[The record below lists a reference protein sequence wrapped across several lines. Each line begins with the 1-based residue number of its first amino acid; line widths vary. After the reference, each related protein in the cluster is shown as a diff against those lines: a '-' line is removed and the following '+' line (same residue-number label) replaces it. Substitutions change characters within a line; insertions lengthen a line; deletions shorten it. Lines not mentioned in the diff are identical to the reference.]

1 MTQNILMQRVALMA
15 GLFALAMAGLNLPL
29 GAAADGFA
37 IANARIVDGA
47 GREPFLGT
55 VIVEGN
61 RITAVGPDVAAPA
74 GKRVIDAAGLTL
86 VPGLFDLHVHLFG
99 RPTGPLAPD
108 LGKNLAAYLYCGVT
122 SIVDLGSNPASFAGL
137 RELVASKPLAAPR
150 VSLAARV
157 ATPGGHGS
165 DSGLSALHTP
175 LVATPAEAREA
186 IRRAAAF
193 RPDLIKALADGWRDG
208 TAADMASMDP
218 ATLAALT
225 DEARRYGLSTFSH
238 TLTAHGIK
246 VAAEAGVSTLAHGA
260 SDVVVDPA
268 LASGLRERNMT
279 YVPTLGA
286 YEPPDRRRV
295 KGLLTDVLE
304 PQARA
309 WFESAVVQ
317 QSASTGTNGQ
327 RAEWNA
333 RRWKAAVGNVLRMR
347 EVGVRLG
354 VGTDSGV
361 EGQPHGW
368 STLHEIALLV
378 EAGVTPLEAF
388 TAATGY
394 SAWSLGVHG
403 DRGFIQ
409 PGRRADLVLIAG
421 DPLKNIADIERIERV
436 FFDGREVDRASLRAG
451 IAADGPTPMAS
462 VPMPAPALDDF
473 EGDEG
478 RSDRGSLWIETAERG
493 PEPTTVQAVRVA
505 RAGGGHALR
514 VTAEFSDAE
523 RPVARVTLPLV
534 DGGLRPVDT
543 SRYRGLRFE
552 ARGDGRYQVRL
563 ETRRVRDGR
572 FHESSFLAATKWI
585 PVAIH
590 FTSASQAPGGPRA
603 PWDGR
608 DLTAITFEIARDP
621 GTEGW
626 LELDNLRLY

>member
-1 MTQNILMQRVALMA
+1 MA
-15 GLFALAMAGLNLPL
+15 GLVVLAMLGLTLPL
-29 GAAADGFA
+29 RATPDAFA
-37 IANARIVDGA
+37 ITNARIVDGS
-47 GREPFLGT
+47 GREPFVGT

-61 RITAVGPDVAAPA
+61 RVSEVGPDVAAPA
-74 GKRVIDAAGLTL
+74 GVRVIDAGGLTL

-108 LGKNLAAYLYCGVT
+108 LGKTLAAYLYCGVT
-122 SIVDLGSNPASFAGL
+122 SIADLGANPASFAGL
-137 RELVASKPLAAPR
+137 RELAASKSLTSPR

-165 DSGLSALHTP
+165 DSGLSPLHTP
-175 LVATPAEAREA
+175 VVATPEEAREA
-186 IRRAAAF
+186 VRRAAAF

-208 TAADMASMDP
+208 TAADVASMDP

-225 DEARRYGLSTFSH
+225 DEARRHGLATFSH
-238 TLTAHGIK
+238 TVTAQGMK
-246 VAAEAGVSTLAHGA
+246 VAAEAGVATLAHGV
-260 SDVVVDPA
+260 SDVVVDHA
-268 LASGLRERNMT
+268 LASSLRERNMT
-279 YVPTLGA
+279 YISTLGA
-286 YEPPDRRRV
+286 YEPPGRRRV
-295 KGLLTDVLE
+295 DGLLTDVLE

-309 WFESAVVQ
+309 WLESTVAR
-317 QSASTGTNGQ
+317 QSASAGTNGEG
-327 RAEWNA
+327 AGSSA
-333 RRWKAAVGNVLRMR
+333 RRWKTVVDNVRRMR

-361 EGQPHGW
+361 DGQPHGW

-409 PGRRADLVLIAG
+409 PGRRADLVLIGG
-421 DPLKNIADIERIERV
+421 DPLKNIADIARIERV
-436 FFDGREVDRASLRAG
+436 FFDGREVDRASLRAA
-451 IAADGPTPMAS
+451 IAADGLSPMAS
-462 VPMPAPALDDF
+462 VPVPAPALDDF
-473 EGDEG
+473 EGHGG
-478 RSDRGSLWIETAERG
+478 RSDRGSLWIETSERG
-493 PEPTTVQAVRVA
+493 PEPTIVRAARVV

-514 VTAEFSDAE
+514 ITAQFSDAE
-523 RPVARVTLPLV
+523 RPIARVTLPLA

-552 ARGDGRYQVRL
+552 ARGDGRYRVRL

-572 FHESSFLAATKWI
+572 FHESSFLATTKWI

-590 FTSASQAPGGPRA
+590 FTSASQAPGGPSA

-608 DLTAITFEIARDP
+608 DLTAITFEIVREP